1 MVEFA
6 LHTLGWKAFQDL
18 SATILREVL
27 GQSLQVYNAGKDG
40 GRDAAYFGTWM
51 PRGRDSLSGKF
62 TVQCKFFPP
71 LSGYSD
77 PPI

>member
-27 GQSLQVYNAGKDG
+27 GQTLQIFNPGKDG
-40 GRDAAYFGTWM
+40 GRDAAFVGNWTAQ
-51 PRGRDSLSGKF
+51 RGESFLPHLASKGARNRLQ
-62 TVQCKFFPP
+62 VAV
-71 LSGYSD
+71 
-77 PPI
+77 